1 MDRMRVG
8 ELVGGRYR
16 LGAPL
21 GRGAMGQVFR
31 ATDERL
37 RREVAVKAVD
47 LTSTTDRSVAERFH
61 REAIATA
68 QLNHPNIV
76 TIFDAGSD
84 GQTAW
89 LVMELL
95 SGRPVSQV
103 LREEGCNVLDKF
115 DDSEY
120 GKFGWVVDPEGNKV
134 ELWEPPPGQ

>member
-16 LGAPL
+16 LCAPL

-68 QLNHPNIV
+68 LCSKP
-76 TIFDAGSD
+76 A
-84 GQTAW
+84 
-89 LVMELL
+89 
-95 SGRPVSQV
+95 
-103 LREEGCNVLDKF
+103 
-115 DDSEY
+115 
-120 GKFGWVVDPEGNKV
+120 
-134 ELWEPPPGQ
+134 